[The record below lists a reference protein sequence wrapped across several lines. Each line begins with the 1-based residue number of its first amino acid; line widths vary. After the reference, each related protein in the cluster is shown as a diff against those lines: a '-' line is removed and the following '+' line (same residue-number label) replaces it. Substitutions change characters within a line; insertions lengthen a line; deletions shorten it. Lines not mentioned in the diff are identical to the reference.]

1 MSVNQQPVRVRLPRP
16 GLNEREPDLNDREPA
31 ACEGQAAQAGLDLN
45 EREPDLNEHEPAA
58 SEGQGQPEAPA
69 LRVSSDQ
76 PAVPRRIG
84 RSASESSESFGV
96 QVQEVVQRTAYRPP
110 LNGRWSARR
119 VPGGCTGTVTG
130 SRRGGTLAGRDP
142 GPEPLRLQCHY
153 YAVTGSAR
161 PCQIRV

>member
-1 MSVNQQPVRVRLPRP
+1 MSVNQLPVRVRLPR
-16 GLNEREPDLNDREPA
+16 
-31 ACEGQAAQAGLDLN
+31 LDLN

-96 QVQEVVQRTAYRPP
+96 QVQEVVQRTTYRQP
-110 LNGRWSARR
+110 LIGRWSARR
-119 VPGGCTGTVTG
+119 WPGGCTGTVTG
-130 SRRGGTLAGRDP
+130 SCRGTVARWQAG
-142 GPEPLRLQCHY
+142 
-153 YAVTGSAR
+153 
-161 PCQIRV
+161 IRV